1 METQSVEDIVNTLP
15 DNIDLED
22 IMYELYVK
30 KKVEKSLKNMN
41 LDNTISLEEWKKT
54 YNL

>member
-1 METQSVEDIVNTLP
+1 MEIQKIEDIVNALP
-15 DNIDLED
+15 NNVDVED

-30 KKVEKSLKNMN
+30 KKVEKSLKNMTLN
-41 LDNTISLEEWKKT
+41 NTVSIEEWKKT